1 MRKTLLSL
9 ALLAASTSVLATQGY
24 YRSPAVHGDTIVF
37 TAEGDLWKSQLG
49 QSKATRITTL
59 PSEEI
64 DASISP
70 DGKWVAYS
78 ADYDGAREVYVIS
91 IDGGLAKRVSFENA
105 SVKVHGWTAQGD
117 VIYSTNNRVGPTGN
131 WTLRTANPNS
141 LVANTI
147 PLADAVEG
155 VIDQDG
161 EYIYFV
167 QFGMQVSTDN
177 TKYYRGGGKGTLWRF
192 HLSGKKEAQL
202 LTSGHEGSVRE
213 PMIAGNK
220 VYFISD
226 ASGNDNIWSMTTTG
240 KKLSQVTKYK
250 DWPVRNARLSA
261 DKISYQLAADI
272 RLLNLNNG
280 RDQVVDIEL
289 TSDLPHRREKWENK
303 PLKYFNYASFA
314 AEPKKAVVTAR
325 GRVAVVSTDDSRLVE
340 VATPKDSRT
349 RHAILSHDGKWV
361 YAINDA
367 SGELEIWQYAADGT
381 EKAKQ
386 LTNDGSIYRFG
397 LHLSPDGKYIAH
409 DDKEGRLFL
418 LEVATGKN
426 TEILNDNSGFSA
438 FQDVVWSPDSKYL
451 AITRNQKNDERSRIM
466 LISVEN
472 NKQEVLTTDRYNSSS
487 PAFSQDGKWLYF
499 LSQRYFNS
507 TPSSPWGDRNMGAM
521 FDRRSQIF
529 AYQLSDDAKF
539 PFQANNE
546 LLARAESEV
555 KEKPTESSNDE
566 GETSKPEEQ
575 LVNWQGLNERLWHV
589 PVPSG
594 NYRNLSVGK
603 NHLYV
608 IDRVSEPGSKSELKA
623 IKFDA
628 KPKVTTFKSGVSSYQ
643 MSVDGKSLL
652 VTTGSRASLKLYQVN
667 AGAKFPK
674 DVKDA
679 TFKTSGWQMLIDPV
693 AEWQQIFRDTWLM
706 HRDSLYDKNMRGLDW
721 PAVKEKY
728 YPLVNRVTDRNEL
741 NDIFKQMIGELN
753 ALHSQVR
760 GGDIVRDNSR
770 PKVASLG
777 ATFNQSETGVVI
789 EHIYQTNPELPQN
802 ASPLAK
808 PGVDAK
814 EGDLI
819 KSVNG
824 VEITTIAQLQQLLR
838 NQTSKQVLLTLVRNK
853 QVVETVVVPT
863 SGSGDY
869 WLRYSDW
876 TLANHAKVNKASD
889 DIGYLHVHSM
899 GGADI
904 NRFADDFYAQFQK
917 QGLIIDVRRNR
928 GGNIDSWLIEKLLRR
943 AWMFWQTTNGSAYA
957 NMQQTFRGH
966 LVVLADQF
974 TYSDGETFTAGIKEL
989 KLGPVIGK
997 QTAGAGVWLTG
1008 RNSVVDGGISRVAEL
1023 PVYAM
1028 DGRWI
1033 TEGVGV
1039 KPTIEV
1045 DNLPHATFK
1054 GEDTQLTAAIEYLQ
1068 KTIKKSP
1075 VKPLKAKPFPKGI
1088 APAQDITKE

>member
-1 MRKTLLSL
+1 MMKKTLLSL
-9 ALLAASTSVLATQGY
+9 TLLAASTSALATQGY
-24 YRSPAVHGDTIVF
+24 YRSPAINGDTIVF
-37 TAEGDLWKSQLG
+37 TAEGDLWKGQLG
-49 QSKATRITTL
+49 QTKATRITTL

-70 DGKWVAYS
+70 DGKWVAYT

-105 SVKVHGWTAQGD
+105 SVKVHGWTAKGD

-131 WTLRTANPNS
+131 WTLRTANPTT

-155 VIDQDG
+155 VIDQAG

-167 QFGMQVSTDN
+167 QFGMQISTDN

-192 HLSGKKEAQL
+192 HLSGNKEAEL
-202 LTSGHEGSVRE
+202 LTKGHKGSVRE
-213 PMIAGNK
+213 PMIADNK

-226 ASGNDNIWSMTTTG
+226 ASGNDNIWSMTTKG
-240 KKLSQVTKYK
+240 KKLTQVTKYE
-250 DWPVRNARLSA
+250 DWPVRNARLSKDQLA
-261 DKISYQLAADI
+261 YQLAADI
-272 RLLNLNNG
+272 RVLDLNTGIDN
-280 RDQVVDIEL
+280 VVEFEL

-303 PLKYFNYASFA
+303 PLKYFNYADFA
-314 AEPKKAVVTAR
+314 AEPKKAVITAR
-325 GRVAVVSTDDSRLVE
+325 GRVAVVATDDSRLVE
-340 VATPKDSRT
+340 IPTPKNSRT
-349 RHAILSHDGKWV
+349 RHAILSHDAKWV
-361 YAINDA
+361 YAINDS

-381 EKAKQ
+381 DDAKQ

-409 DDKEGRLFL
+409 DDKKGRLFL
-418 LEVATGKN
+418 LELATGKN
-426 TEILNDNSGFSA
+426 TEIVNNNTGFSA
-438 FQDVVWSPDSKYL
+438 FGDIVWSPDSQHL
-451 AITRNQKNDERSRIM
+451 AITRNQLDDERSRIM
-466 LISVEN
+466 LISVSD
-472 NKQEVLTTDRYNSSS
+472 NKQEILTTDRYNSSS

-529 AYQLSDDAKF
+529 AYQLDKDAKF

-546 LLARAESEV
+546 LLARAKS
-555 KEKPTESSNDE
+555 EKPKSKSEESK
-566 GETSKPEEQ
+566 ETSATDENAVE
-575 LVNWQGLNERLWHV
+575 WQGLSERLWHV

-594 NYRNLSVGK
+594 NYRNLTVGK
-603 NHLYV
+603 DHLYV
-608 IDRVSEPGSKSELKA
+608 IDRISEPKSKSELKA
-623 IKFDA
+623 IKFDD
-628 KPKVTTFKSGVSSYQ
+628 KPKVSTFKAGISNYK
-643 MSVDGKSLL
+643 MSADGKSLL
-652 VTTGSRASLKLYQVN
+652 VATGGNASLKLFQVK
-667 AGAKFPK
+667 AGAKFPS

-679 TFKTSGWQMLIDPV
+679 TFKTSNWQMLIEPM

-721 PAVKEKY
+721 QAVKEKY
-728 YPLVNRVTDRNEL
+728 YPLVSRVTDRNEL

-760 GGDIVRDNSR
+760 GGDIVRDASR

-777 ATFNQSETGVVI
+777 ATFNQSEAGVVI

-808 PGVDAK
+808 PGVNAQ

-819 KSVNG
+819 KAVNG
-824 VEITTIAQLQQLLR
+824 VDVSSIAQLQQLLR
-838 NQTSKQVLLTLVRNK
+838 NQTSKQVLLTLTRNN
-853 QVVETVVVPT
+853 QTIETVVVPT

-876 TLANHAKVNKASD
+876 TLANQEKVTKASN

-943 AWMFWQTTNGSAYA
+943 AWMFWQTPNGSAYA

-989 KLGPVIGK
+989 NLGPVIGK

-1008 RNSVVDGGISRVAEL
+1008 RNGVVDGGISRVAEL

-1045 DNLPHATFK
+1045 DNLPHATFN
-1054 GEDTQLTAAIEYLQ
+1054 GDDAQLAAAIKYLQ

-1088 APAQDITKE
+1088 EPAQDITKG